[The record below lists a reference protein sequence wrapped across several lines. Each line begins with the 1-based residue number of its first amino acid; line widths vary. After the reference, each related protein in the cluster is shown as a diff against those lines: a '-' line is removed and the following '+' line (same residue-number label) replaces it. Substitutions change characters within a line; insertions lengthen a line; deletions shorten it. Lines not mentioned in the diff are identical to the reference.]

1 MKSISTTLITI
12 FTSFLVLSIILGL
25 DLWPLAA
32 AMAQTA
38 TTPATAA
45 STAAVASPNTA
56 AEQAALEAQLNEVLQ
71 EIASQQQVLGQEQQT
86 ASSIQRDITIL
97 QGQIKEAQ
105 LEIQAHQLAIQ
116 ALGQNIDQKT
126 STINTLNDQITQSDD
141 SLADLIRQTNEEDV
155 FSFMDVLL
163 SNTDISNFFVDDD
176 EYQTLRQDMIATL
189 GVIQQSE
196 SDTEAAKQALTQQ
209 KLQQTAEQISV
220 QDEQNKIEADQAQE
234 KTLLSLSKAK
244 QATYQSVINQKEAQ
258 AAAIRNALFAL
269 RDTAAIPFGTALQ
282 YADEA
287 QKITGVDPAF
297 LLAILTQES
306 DLGQNVGSCY
316 LANES
321 TGAGVKVTTGAAV
334 SHVMN
339 PSRDVPPFLQI
350 TSSLGRDPMSTKVS
364 CPIGGSGW
372 GGAMGPAQFIAS
384 TWALIESRIS
394 AATGDNPP
402 DPWNPQDAFMAS
414 ALFLSDLGAGN
425 ATPAAEENAACKYY
439 SGRVCSGSNAFY
451 GSDVMSQASSIQTN
465 MIDPLE
471 GE

>member
-1 MKSISTTLITI
+1 MKFFPTTL
-12 FTSFLVLSIILGL
+12 TSIVGLSLAICLIIG
-25 DLWPLAA
+25 PTGAA
-32 AMAQTA
+32 FAQAQTGTPA
-38 TTPATAA
+38 TTPA
-45 STAAVASPNTA
+45 STPAIAPPNTA
-56 AEQAALEAQLNEVLQ
+56 AEQAALEAQLNDVLQ
-71 EIASQQQVLGQEQQT
+71 QIAAQQQVLSQEQQT

-116 ALGQNIDQKT
+116 ALGQNIDQKNQ
-126 STINTLNDQITQSDD
+126 TIVTLGDQINQSDA
-141 SLADLIRQTNEEDV
+141 SLADLIRQTNEEDG

-163 SNTDISNFFVDDD
+163 SNTDISNYFIDDD
-176 EYQTLRQDMIATL
+176 EYQTLRQDMIATI
-189 GVIQQSE
+189 GVIEQSE
-196 SDTEAAKQALTQQ
+196 SDTEAAKQALTVQ

-220 QDEQNKIEADQAQE
+220 EDEQNKIVADQNQE
-234 KTLLSLSKAK
+234 KTLLALSKAK

-258 AAAIRNALFAL
+258 ATAIRNALFVL

-287 QKITGVDPAF
+287 QKITGVNPAF

-306 DLGQNVGSCY
+306 DLGENVGSCY
-316 LANES
+316 LTNDA
-321 TGAGVKVTTGAAV
+321 TGAGVKVTTGAYIAK
-334 SHVMN
+334 VMN

-350 TSSLGRDPMSTKVS
+350 TASLGRDPSATKVS
-364 CPIGGSGW
+364 CPIGGTGW

-384 TWALIESRIS
+384 TWAIIQSRIA

-414 ALFLSDLGAGN
+414 ALFLSDLGAGSG
-425 ATPAAEENAACKYY
+425 TTGGELQAACSYY
-439 SGRVCSGSNAFY
+439 GTRGYTCAYGRS
-451 GSDVMSQASSIQTN
+451 VMSQASSIQTN